1 MQAKIHNLSR
11 NWLAFSML
19 CIGQLMIILDTT
31 IVNVALKPIEHSLQ
45 FSPAALAWVLNAYLL
60 TFGGFLLLSGRLGDL
75 LGRKKMFLSGIA
87 VFTVASLLCG
97 LANSQI
103 MLIAARALQ
112 GLGGAMIAAISLA
125 MIYSLFTREA
135 DQRKAMTIYSFV
147 SAAGGSFGLLAGGL
161 LTQYVNW
168 HWIFLVNIPF
178 GILVLIAGMYLLDS
192 HKNQTDNNGVDV
204 VGALLITLSSM
215 GLVYTIIQ
223 ASEHG
228 WTSPQTFGFGVASL
242 LLIALFIFFEKH
254 IKNPLVPLQI
264 FKQRNLVGSSVIL
277 SIAVA
282 GIFGWFFLSTLYFQ
296 QVVGFDSLQTGLAF
310 LPLSTIIALFSL
322 KITERAM
329 KYFGPKKLLL
339 TGLGITT
346 VGLLVFAFNLSL
358 TPNYLLNLLPGMVLF
373 GSGMGLVFV
382 PLMTMGMSD
391 SSPQN
396 TGLAAGI
403 LSTAQ
408 QIGAALGLAI
418 LASIAASQSMQLV
431 QQGQALKEALISGYH
446 LSFMISIGFII
457 AAIILSLLLLRAK
470 GKDSVVTQ
478 EEKSAAITAE
488 SETI

>member
-1 MQAKIHNLSR
+1 MQLKALTRSR

-19 CIGQLMIILDTT
+19 CVGQLMIILDTT

-45 FSPAALAWVLNAYLL
+45 FSPAMLAWVLNAYLL

-75 LGRKKMFLSGIA
+75 IGRKKMFLGGIA
-87 VFTVASLLCG
+87 IFTLASLLCG
-97 LANSQI
+97 LANSQL
-103 MLIAARALQ
+103 MLIGARALQ

-125 MIYSLFTREA
+125 MIYSLFTNQA

-178 GILVLIAGMYLLDS
+178 GILVLIAGYYLLD
-192 HKNQTDNNGVDV
+192 NQQHHTDNKGVDV
-204 VGALLITLSSM
+204 IGALLITLSSM

-228 WTSPQTFGFGVASL
+228 WTSLPTIGFGATSL
-242 LLIALFIFFEKH
+242 LLIGIFIFFEKH
-254 IKNPLVPLQI
+254 IKNPLVPLAI
-264 FKQRNLVGSSVIL
+264 FKQRNLVGSGIIL

-310 LPLSTIIALFSL
+310 LPLSTIIAFFSL
-322 KITERAM
+322 KVTERAM
-329 KYFGPKKLLL
+329 KRFGPKKLLV
-339 TGLGITT
+339 TGLATT
-346 VGLLVFAFNLSL
+346 TIGLGLFANLSL
-358 TPNYLLNLLPGMVLF
+358 TPNYIINLLPGMILF

-382 PLMTMGMSD
+382 PLMTMGMSG
-391 SSPQN
+391 SKPHE

-418 LASIAASQSMQLV
+418 LASIAAIQTT
-431 QQGQALKEALISGYH
+431 QQMAMGQALKPALLSGYQ
-446 LSFMISIGFII
+446 LAFMISIAFII
-457 AAIILSLLLLRAK
+457 TAIILTFLLLRPTK
-470 GKDSVVTQ
+470 KDTTVTD
-478 EEKSAAITAE
+478 EEKSTAVIAE
-488 SETI
+488 AETI

>member
-1 MQAKIHNLSR
+1 MQGKLFNHSR

-19 CIGQLMIILDTT
+19 CVGQLMIILDTT
-31 IVNVALKPIEHSLQ
+31 IVNVALKPIEHSLH

-75 LGRKKMFLSGIA
+75 LGRKKIFLSGIA
-87 VFTVASLLCG
+87 VFTLASLLCG
-97 LANSQI
+97 LANSQL
-103 MLIAARALQ
+103 MLIGARALQ

-125 MIYSLFTREA
+125 MIYSLFTNQA

-178 GILVLIAGMYLLDS
+178 GILVLIAGYYLLE
-192 HKNQTDNNGVDV
+192 NQKSQIDNKGVDV
-204 VGALLITLSSM
+204 IGALLITLSSM

-228 WTSPQTFGFGVASL
+228 WGSLQTLGFGLAAIVL
-242 LLIALFIFFEKH
+242 MIIFILFEKH

-264 FKQRNLVGSSVIL
+264 FKQRSLVGSSIIL

-296 QVVGFDSLQTGLAF
+296 LVVGFDSLQTGLAF
-310 LPLSTIIALFSL
+310 LPLSTIIAFFSL

-329 KYFGPKKLLL
+329 KRFGPKKLLL
-339 TGLGITT
+339 AGLSITT
-346 VGLLVFAFNLSL
+346 IGLSLFANLSPA
-358 TPNYLLNLLPGMVLF
+358 PNYVLNLLPGMILF

-382 PLMTMGMSD
+382 PLMTMGMSG
-391 SSPQN
+391 SKPHE

-418 LASIAASQSMQLV
+418 LASIAASQTAYTLAA
-431 QQGQALKEALISGYH
+431 GQPLKLALIAGYQ
-446 LSFMISIGFII
+446 LSFIVSIGFII
-457 AAIILSLLLLRAK
+457 TAIILTIILLRPTR
-470 GKDSVVTQ
+470 KDTTVTD